1 VRVLVTGGAGYIGSH
16 TVRLLANRGDD
27 VVVLDDLSSG
37 HREAVGRVPL
47 VVGDVADR
55 ALVASVLRDRRIE
68 AIVHFAALKSVE
80 ESVRQPERYFEHNV
94 AGSVGLFAAARDAG
108 VAIVVNSSTC
118 AVYGDPL
125 ELPVRE
131 AAPTRPTN
139 AYGESKLIVEMIL
152 ARLAQTGRL
161 RHVTLRYFNAAGAW
175 PDGSLGEDWTGA
187 QNLVPALMR
196 AAATGSPLPVFGTD
210 YPTPDGTAVRDYVH
224 VLDLAEAHVAALDHM
239 ARGGSSLTANLGTG
253 VGTSVLEAVAA
264 VSAATGRS
272 IAIDVRARRPGDV
285 PAIWADPTLAATVL
299 GWRARRSISAI
310 TESAWRWH
318 TAHPR
323 GFDSARADQR

>member
-1 VRVLVTGGAGYIGSH
+1 
-16 TVRLLANRGDD
+16 
-27 VVVLDDLSSG
+27 
-37 HREAVGRVPL
+37 

-55 ALVASVLRDRRIE
+55 ALVASVLRDRKIE
-68 AIVHFAALKSVE
+68 AIVHFAALKSVA

-94 AGSVGLFAAARDAG
+94 AGSLALFAAALEVG
-108 VAIVVNSSTC
+108 VAIVINSSTC
-118 AVYGDPL
+118 AFDGDPV

-175 PDGSLGEDWTGA
+175 PEGSLGEDWTGA

-210 YPTPDGTAVRDYVH
+210 YPTPDGTAIRDYVH
-224 VLDLAEAHVAALDHM
+224 VVDLAEAHVAALDHM

-264 VSAATGRS
+264 VEAAAGRS
-272 IAIDVRARRPGDV
+272 ITIDVRARRSGDV
-285 PAIWADPTLAATVL
+285 PAIWADPALAATIL
-299 GWRARRSISAI
+299 GWHARRDISAI
-310 TESAWRWH
+310 AESAWHWH
-318 TAHPR
+318 TAHPS
-323 GFDSARADQR
+323 GFDSARSDQS